1 MDRLISENEVIKAI
15 CNYKGKF
22 YTVHAISKIPSA
34 YEGMTNGEII
44 KALFPNGKVLDK
56 DECIGF
62 EIIFDDGTSYCSFYD
77 GIWWN
82 SPYSE
87 EGGDKE

>member
-1 MDRLISENEVIKAI
+1 MDRLISEEEVIKAI

-34 YEGMTNGEII
+34 YEGMTNGEVMQIV
-44 KALFPNGKVLDK
+44 FPYETIYKGEFGYDLGGCTID
-56 DECIGF
+56 
-62 EIIFDDGTSYCSFYD
+62 FD
-77 GIWWN
+77 WWN

-87 EGGDKE
+87 GSDKE